1 MECWLAVN
9 EMTFKTDV
17 KGSRE
22 ASRLAIGN
30 TAFAILALVTESLA
44 ILTASVSSGSLYH
57 LAVYEDLGPVEIYL
71 TIGALTAL
79 LYTLPFVF
87 RDEYDIEDFLE
98 GRRATRRI
106 FVIWNYAFLCLAL
119 FGFVTKTTGIFS
131 RGSMILFYVVGLVAV
146 IAVDA
151 FIDAMLKSA
160 KAHGH
165 IIHRRVMLIGSDDV
179 IAGAR
184 EQIEGGGSNVRV
196 VATGILADPNRPAG
210 DQAAEGNLRDMVSTA
225 RMARVE
231 DVVILLDWSQGPR
244 IERIVEGL
252 LVLPVG
258 VHVDAGSII
267 GRFADPRVTR
277 FGGTTTLSLTGAPIR
292 PMQAFTKRAFDILL
306 SCVALVL
313 LSPLF
318 VVLALLIK
326 LDSNGPVFFR
336 QRRRGYNQQEFRI
349 WKFRTMSTLEDGDR
363 VKQVSRADA
372 RVTRVGN
379 WLRKLNLDEL
389 PQLINVLLG
398 EMSLVGPRPHAVAHD
413 IHYETR
419 IIDYPRRLNVKPGIT
434 GWAQVHGLRGAT
446 ETEEAMR
453 QRVEY
458 DIHYIENW
466 SLVLDLYILA
476 LTVLS
481 PRAYRN
487 AY

>member
-1 MECWLAVN
+1 
-9 EMTFKTDV
+9 MTFKTSV
-17 KGSRE
+17 KGSGE
-22 ASRLAIGN
+22 APRLAVGN
-30 TAFAILALVTESLA
+30 TAFAILALATESLA
-44 ILTASVSSGSLYH
+44 ILMASISSGAIYH
-57 LAVYEDLGPVEIYL
+57 LAAYGDPGPIETYL
-71 TIGALTAL
+71 AIGALTAL
-79 LYTLPFVF
+79 FYTLPFAF

-106 FVIWNYAFLCLAL
+106 FVIWNYAFLSLAL
-119 FGFVTKTTGIFS
+119 FGFLTKTTGVFS
-131 RGSMILFYVVGLVAV
+131 RGWMILFYMVGLVAV

-160 KAHGH
+160 IARGH
-165 IIHRRVMLIGSDDV
+165 IICRRVMLIGAEDV
-179 IAGAR
+179 VARTR

-196 VATGILADPNRPAG
+196 VATGILSDPEPSAG
-210 DQAAEGNLRDMVSTA
+210 DPSAGEEAAEGDLRDIVAMA
-225 RMARVE
+225 RMAHIE
-231 DVVILLDWSQGPR
+231 DVVVLLDWSQSSR

-267 GRFADPRVTR
+267 GRFVDPRVTR

-292 PMQAFTKRAFDILL
+292 PMQALTKRAFDIVLA
-306 SCVALVL
+306 SVALVL

-318 VVLALLIK
+318 ALLALLIK
-326 LDSNGPVFFR
+326 LDSTGPVFFR
-336 QRRRGYNQQEFRI
+336 QRRRGYNHHEFRI
-349 WKFRTMSTLEDGDR
+349 WKFRTMTTLEDGDR
-363 VKQVSRADA
+363 VKQVTRADA

-419 IIDYPRRLNVKPGIT
+419 ILDYPRRLNVKPGIT
-434 GWAQVHGLRGAT
+434 GWAQVQGLRGAT

-453 QRVEY
+453 RRVEY